1 MKRKNLITISLT
13 ISLLGLIAIFFL
25 KPDVSPQSLQLS
37 GTIKYV
43 NQKEK
48 VAFISFVP
56 DNLTV
61 VSFNELNLAPGYYL
75 LTGHLQ
81 QYKGK
86 IEFIVDSEELK
97 VRENVTKY
105 KVHGKRNKSKQD
117 EFLEE

>member
-1 MKRKNLITISLT
+1 MKRKTLLMISSAVS
-13 ISLLGLIAIFFL
+13 IIGLIAVFFL
-25 KPDVSPQSLQLS
+25 KPDVSPQSLQMS

-48 VAFISFVP
+48 VAFISFLP

-86 IEFIVDSEELK
+86 VEFVVDSEELK
-97 VRENVTKY
+97 VRENVAKY
-105 KVHGKRNKSKQD
+105 KVHNKRNQSKQD

>member
-1 MKRKNLITISLT
+1 MKRKNLLIISLT
-13 ISLLGLIAIFFL
+13 LSIIGLIALFFL

-61 VSFNELNLAPGYYL
+61 VSFDQLDIEPGYYT

-86 IEFIVDSEELK
+86 IEFVVDSEELK
-97 VRENVTKY
+97 VRENVAKY
-105 KVHGKRNKSKQD
+105 KVHNKRNQSKQN

>member
-1 MKRKNLITISLT
+1 MKRKNLIAISLT

-105 KVHGKRNKSKQD
+105 KVHNKRNQSKQD